1 MAKRKRRKR
10 NDESGFKYPIE
21 IKGIIFIVIAVIGF
35 LGFRANIIGTIIKGF
50 ARFLMGSFDFIV
62 LGILL
67 IIGGY
72 MLVKREKPNYIDS
85 KMIGFY
91 IFLIG
96 LLSLAHINYIDSSAT
111 FLDTMKLTIDK
122 ILYSVKSAESYSGGG
137 IIGAFFMYLLMKYI
151 GKIGSLIVIGVL
163 MLIGIL
169 LMANLS
175 ISDGIEWIK
184 ENTKDMKL

>member
-1 MAKRKRRKR
+1 MAKRKKRRH
-10 NDESGFKYPIE
+10 NDDTGFKYPIE
-21 IKGIIFIVIAVIGF
+21 IKGIIYIVIAVIGF

-62 LGILL
+62 LGMML

-72 MLVKREKPNYIDS
+72 MLVKREKPRYIDS
-85 KMIGFY
+85 RMIGLY

-96 LLSLAHINYIDSSAT
+96 LLSLAHINYIDNNIK
-111 FLDTMKLTIDK
+111 FLDTMKITIDN
-122 ILYSVKSAESYSGGG
+122 ILYSVKNAESYSGGG
-137 IIGAFFMYLLMKYI
+137 IIGACFMYLLMKFI

-163 MLIGIL
+163 MLIGVL

-175 ISDGIEWIK
+175 ISECKIG
-184 ENTKDMKL
+184 